1 MSLEMVEGEELL
13 SSEVVVEQDEA
24 EVLDEDV
31 TKEAETGEAVVEEDE
46 DVITIGDAPAPEDE
60 SRSAPEWVKELR
72 KSHRELQRENR
83 ELKERAKGADVA
95 VKAPEVAKK
104 PTLEDVEYDPER
116 FEVAITEWYE
126 SKRKADEYKQELEAA
141 QNKQQLEWQAK
152 LNSYGEA
159 KAKLKV
165 KDFEDAE
172 DSIKEAMNVTQQGV
186 ILQGAKNPALV
197 IYALGKNPTKAKE
210 LASISDPIKFA
221 FAIAD
226 LERDLK
232 VTNRKAAPPPEKVV
246 SGTGKI
252 SGGSD
257 SVLERLRAEADKTG
271 DLTKVIAYKRQKQLQ
286 K

>member
-31 TKEAETGEAVVEEDE
+31 TKEAEAGETVVEEDE

-126 SKRKADEYKQELEAA
+126 SKRKADEYRQELEAA

>member
-1 MSLEMVEGEELL
+1 MVEGEELL

-83 ELKERAKGADVA
+83 ELKERVKGADVA
-95 VKAPEVAKK
+95 VKAPEVTKK

>member
-1 MSLEMVEGEELL
+1 MVEGEELL
-13 SSEVVVEQDEA
+13 SSEVVDEAEQA

-31 TKEAETGEAVVEEDE
+31 TKEAEAGEVAAEEDE

-116 FEVAITEWYE
+116 FEVALSEWFD
-126 SKRKADEYKQELEAA
+126 SKRKADAYTQEAEVA
-141 QNKQQLEWQAK
+141 QQRQHLEWQSK
-152 LNSYGEA
+152 LDSYGQA
-159 KAKLKV
+159 KVKLKV

-172 DSIKEAMNVTQQGV
+172 ETIKEAMSVTQQGV
-186 ILQGAKNPALV
+186 ILQGAKNPAHV
-197 IYALGKNPTKAKE
+197 VYALGKNPTKAKE

-232 VTNRKAAPPPEKVV
+232 VTNRKAAPPPEKVI

-257 SVLERLRAEADKTG
+257 ATLERLRDEATKTG
-271 DLTKVIAYKRQKQLQ
+271 NLTKLHAYKRQLKDKQH
-286 K
+286 

>member
-1 MSLEMVEGEELL
+1 MVEGEELL

-31 TKEAETGEAVVEEDE
+31 TKEAEAGETVVEEDE

-126 SKRKADEYKQELEAA
+126 SKRKADEYRQELEAA

>member
-1 MSLEMVEGEELL
+1 MVEGEELL
-13 SSEVVVEQDEA
+13 SSEVVDEAEQA

-31 TKEAETGEAVVEEDE
+31 TKEAEAGEVVAEEDE

-60 SRSAPEWVKELR
+60 SKSAPEWVKELR

-83 ELKERAKGADVA
+83 ELKERVKVSDVA

-116 FEVAITEWYE
+116 FEVALSEWFD
-126 SKRKADEYKQELEAA
+126 SKRKADAYTQELEAA
-141 QNKQQLEWQAK
+141 QNKQQLEWLDK
-152 LNSYGEA
+152 LSSYGEA

-165 KDFEDAE
+165 KDFDDAE
-172 DSIKEAMNVTQQGV
+172 ETIKEAMSVTQQGV
-186 ILQGAKNPALV
+186 ILQGARNPAYV

-221 FAIAD
+221 FAISD
-226 LERDLK
+226 LERELK
-232 VTNRKAAPPPEKVV
+232 VSNRKAAPPPEKVV

>member
-13 SSEVVVEQDEA
+13 SSEAVVEQDEA

-83 ELKERAKGADVA
+83 ELKERVKGADVA
-95 VKAPEVAKK
+95 VKAPEVTKK

>member
-13 SSEVVVEQDEA
+13 SSEAVVEQDEA

-83 ELKERAKGADVA
+83 ELKERVKGADVA
-95 VKAPEVAKK
+95 VKAPEVTKK

-126 SKRKADEYKQELEAA
+126 SKRKADEYRQELEAA

>member
-1 MSLEMVEGEELL
+1 MVEGEELL
-13 SSEVVVEQDEA
+13 SSEAVVEQDEA

-83 ELKERAKGADVA
+83 ELKERVKGADVA
-95 VKAPEVAKK
+95 VKAPEVTKK

>member
-1 MSLEMVEGEELL
+1 MVEGEELL
-13 SSEVVVEQDEA
+13 SSEAVVEQDEA

-31 TKEAETGEAVVEEDE
+31 TKEAETGEAAVEEDE

-83 ELKERAKGADVA
+83 ELKERVKGADVA

>member
-1 MSLEMVEGEELL
+1 MVEGEELL
-13 SSEVVVEQDEA
+13 SSKVAVEQDEA

-31 TKEAETGEAVVEEDE
+31 TKEAESGEVAVEEDE

-83 ELKERAKGADVA
+83 ELKERVRGSDVA
-95 VKAPEVAKK
+95 IKAPEVAKK

-116 FEVAITEWYE
+116 FEVALTEWYD
-126 SKRKADEYKQELEAA
+126 SKRKADEYRQELEAA
-141 QNKQQLEWQAK
+141 QNKQQLEWQSK
-152 LNSYGEA
+152 LTSYGEA

-172 DSIKEAMNVTQQGV
+172 DSVKEAMNVTQQGV
-186 ILQGAKNPALV
+186 ILQGAKNPAHV
-197 IYALGKNPTKAKE
+197 VYALGKNPAKVKE